1 MSNGPLK
8 ARLFVGGLK
17 SLFLDMA
24 NTLEEVEKTGAMPI
38 DILESLSDVKDA
50 VDLTLSQLNRLPQ
63 RTKRCCEH
71 GEHCEKDDEEDDGEN
86 DDDDDEEEEGEE
98 ELYCEDCDLSLTD
111 CECGEEDVS
120 PPPPPPRKSLK
131 NEKVAVSPRTVAPT
145 LVPRKN
151 KKETKH

>member
-17 SLFLDMA
+17 SLFFDMA
-24 NTLEEVEKTGAMPI
+24 STLEEVEKTGAMPI

-50 VDLTLSQLNRLPQ
+50 VDLTLSQLNRLTK

-71 GEHCEKDDEEDDGEN
+71 GEDCEKEY
-86 DDDDDEEEEGEE
+86 DEEEDEEEDE

-111 CECGEEDVS
+111 CECREEDVS
-120 PPPPPPRKSLK
+120 TPPPPSPRKSLK
-131 NEKVAVSPRTVAPT
+131 NEKVAIPSPTVAPP
-145 LVPRKN
+145 LVPRKS

>member
-24 NTLEEVEKTGAMPI
+24 NTLEEVEKTGTMPV
-38 DILESLSDVKDA
+38 DILESLNDVKDA
-50 VDLTLSQLNRLPQ
+50 VDLTLSQLNRLTK

-71 GEHCEKDDEEDDGEN
+71 SEHCEKDEDESDEDDEED
-86 DDDDDEEEEGEE
+86 EE

-120 PPPPPPRKSLK
+120 PPPPPPPRKSLK
-131 NEKVAVSPRTVAPT
+131 NEKVAIPSPTVASS

>member
-63 RTKRCCEH
+63 RTKQCCEH
-71 GEHCEKDDEEDDGEN
+71 SEHCEKGDDEEDEE
-86 DDDDDEEEEGEE
+86 DDDENEDEE

-131 NEKVAVSPRTVAPT
+131 NEKIAIPAPTVAPT
-145 LVPRKN
+145 LVPRKS

>member
-24 NTLEEVEKTGAMPI
+24 NTLEEVEKTGAMPT

-50 VDLTLSQLNRLPQ
+50 IDLTLSQLNRLPK
-63 RTKRCCEH
+63 RSKRCCEH
-71 GEHCEKDDEEDDGEN
+71 GEHCEKEDVEEDDEEDD
-86 DDDDDEEEEGEE
+86 E

-111 CECGEEDVS
+111 CECGEEDE
-120 PPPPPPRKSLK
+120 PPPPPRKSLK
-131 NEKVAVSPRTVAPT
+131 NEKAIVPSPTVAPT

>member
-24 NTLEEVEKTGAMPI
+24 NILEEVEKTGAMPT

-63 RTKRCCEH
+63 RSKRCCEH
-71 GEHCEKDDEEDDGEN
+71 SEQCEKDEDGSDEDEEDEEEDEEEELYYDD
-86 DDDDDEEEEGEE
+86 DDDDDEEPEPEPKTATRKPSKKERVVGP
-98 ELYCEDCDLSLTD
+98 
-111 CECGEEDVS
+111 S
-120 PPPPPPRKSLK
+120 P
-131 NEKVAVSPRTVAPT
+131 TVTP
-145 LVPRKN
+145 VPASKKN
-151 KKETKH
+151 KKETRH